1 MQAHNIYLQT
11 LQLQSDKYG
20 GLAVGLWLDN
30 LYILSS
36 LLSREETSP
45 KWAEGTI
52 HQDGGTSWLVTL
64 V

>member
-11 LQLQSDKYG
+11 LQSDKYG

-30 LYILSS
+30 LYIIVQSDRQCHRKCLIWKD
-36 LLSREETSP
+36 LFTY
-45 KWAEGTI
+45 AGTP
-52 HQDGGTSWLVTL
+52 TL